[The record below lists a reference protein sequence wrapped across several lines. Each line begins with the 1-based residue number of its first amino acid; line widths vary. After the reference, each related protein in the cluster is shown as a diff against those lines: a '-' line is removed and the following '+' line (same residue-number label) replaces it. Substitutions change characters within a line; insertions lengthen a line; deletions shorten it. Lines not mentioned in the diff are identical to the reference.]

1 MLKKVRIFDLQVGM
15 YVVDTG
21 LSWID
26 HPYLYAR
33 EGLVDSEE
41 DVRRIR
47 SEGFAEAFIETDK
60 NRHGDHTVRVYDRA
74 DVDRAMAEALQ
85 DHPGARTNKN
95 VPLADEL
102 EAARAA
108 HGRGVETVRQ
118 AMAAA
123 ARGKALDAQDCLDA
137 AREVASSV
145 CRNRDALVCLCM
157 VAESGSYQVLHG
169 AGVSVLAAAFGD
181 YLGLDR
187 RQVGE
192 LAVAGLLHDVGK
204 ALTPR
209 ELLEK
214 PGTLTEEEY
223 GRVKRHPIES
233 CSLISTSMSLPQHL
247 LRAIAEHHERQD
259 GSGYPRGI
267 KGAEQSFYGRILAL
281 ADVFD
286 ALTQDRPYK
295 ARILPDKAMS
305 VLFALRG
312 KEFETTLLERFIK
325 CLGVYPCGSLVR
337 LTSGEHAVVSESNPH
352 SPLRPKVTV
361 VFDQEFQPIHPA
373 VLDLSGKEGPAP
385 ARPTEIEAL
394 VDHRPHGIKA
404 GEHLV

>member
-26 HPYLYAR
+26 HPYLYAQ
-33 EGLVDSEE
+33 EGLVGTEE
-41 DVRRIR
+41 DIRRIR
-47 SEGFAEAFIETDK
+47 SDGFAEAFIETDK
-60 NRHGDHTVRVYDRA
+60 TRHGDSVVRVYDRG
-74 DVDRAMAEALQ
+74 DVDRAMAEALR
-85 DHPGARTNKN
+85 DFAATRTNKN
-95 VPLADEL
+95 VPLGEEL
-102 EAARAA
+102 AAAREA
-108 HGRGVETVRQ
+108 HGRTVETLRQ
-118 AMAAA
+118 AMASAA
-123 ARGKALDAQDCLDA
+123 SGTPLAAQDCLDA
-137 AREVASSV
+137 AREVAASV
-145 CRNRDALVCLCM
+145 SRNRDALVCVSM
-157 VAESGSYQVLHG
+157 IAESGGYQVLHG

-187 RQVGE
+187 KQVAE

-209 ELLEK
+209 ELLDK
-214 PGTLTEEEY
+214 PDKLTEEEY

-233 CSLISTSMSLPQHL
+233 CSVLSASMAMPQHL
-247 LRAIAEHHERQD
+247 LRAIAEHHERHD

-337 LTSGEHAVVSESNPH
+337 LSNGDHAVVSESNPH

-361 VFDQEFQPIHPA
+361 VFDKEFQPIHPA
-373 VLDLSGKEGPAP
+373 VIDLSGKEGPAP

-404 GEHLV
+404 GEHLI